1 MANTIPEPTI
11 PNNQSSFDMDSCFN
25 TFNIT
30 PSSTSPLFPIIENV
44 KTVKTIL
51 RNSKYVENVILK

>member
-11 PNNQSSFDMDSCFN
+11 PYNQSSFDIDNCFKP
-25 TFNIT
+25 FIIT
-30 PSSTSPLFPIIENV
+30 PSFILVFPIIENV

-51 RNSKYVENVILK
+51 RNSKNVEIVMLK